1 VEGDWEY
8 VGRLVVGAE
17 RGWSV
22 EGAPPR
28 PCRGPSAWFA
38 AVVPDL
44 GAGVSLTLGVMSRK
58 RNDTCW
64 ILVGSLFLSGGPS
77 EFTLRVDGFEDEY
90 RFECDSQGAL
100 GLGEPV
106 CFGLYENWQA
116 ET

>member
-1 VEGDWEY
+1 VKDNWEY
-8 VGRLVVGAE
+8 VGRLVVGAWAD
-17 RGWSV
+17 RPV
-22 EGAPPR
+22 EEPPSR

-64 ILVGSLFLSGGPS
+64 ILVGSLLLMAGPS
-77 EFTLRVDGFEDEY
+77 ESTLRVDGFEDEY

-106 CFGLYENWQA
+106 RFDLYENWRQGP
-116 ET
+116 

>member
-17 RGWSV
+17 PGRPV

-28 PCRGPSAWFA
+28 RCRGPSAWFA
-38 AVVPDL
+38 VVVPDR
-44 GAGVSLTLGVMSRK
+44 GAGVSLTLRVMSRK

-64 ILVGSLFLSGGPS
+64 ILVGSLLLMAGPS
-77 EFTLRVDGFEDEY
+77 ESTLRVDGFEDEY

-106 CFGLYENWQA
+106 RFDLYENWQA